1 MGEFFPGSPK
11 ISLGQTRTQLE
22 KFRQRSAMGK
32 LKVVDSCGGCGVFE
46 IFIISL
52 SGRDSRNRSQDLSS
66 DNPGSGH
73 GS

>member
-32 LKVVDSCGGCGVFE
+32 LKVVDSCGVFE

-52 SGRDSRNRSQDLSS
+52 SGRDSRNRSQDLSF